1 MAADDPNPDVEL
13 KKLVDDFK
21 KAGDDVRKF
30 AETSAAEMKN
40 LGAITNETKEKADK
54 ALTEM
59 NAIGLRMTDIEQK
72 MVRRSGADPT
82 EQRKTIGQIVVDDKG
97 IQDLMERKNGAA
109 RVIVEMKDI
118 MSGPG
123 SWGSGV
129 SPTSSLVVAERVPI
143 IQPPMRQL
151 VVRDLLMP
159 GTTASNAIE
168 YPVETDD
175 PASTAAAPVS
185 EGARK
190 PQSDI
195 RFDLRNVPVRT
206 IAHFMKAS
214 RQILDDAP
222 MLMSYIDGRL
232 VYGLGY
238 AEEFQLLYGDG
249 TGQNLLGIIPQAT
262 AYVAAFAPTNPT
274 NIDTLRLAS
283 LQATNAYYPA
293 TGYTLHPTD
302 WAKIELTKDTQGRY
316 IVGQPETEIAARL
329 WGLPVVQTPAMQ
341 VGHFLTGSFRLAA
354 QIFDRMQKEVMISTE
369 DQDNFVR
376 NMVTIRAEERLA
388 LAVYRPAAFIYGT
401 LT

>member
-1 MAADDPNPDVEL
+1 
-13 KKLVDDFK
+13 
-21 KAGDDVRKF
+21 
-30 AETSAAEMKN
+30 
-40 LGAITNETKEKADK
+40 
-54 ALTEM
+54 
-59 NAIGLRMTDIEQK
+59 
-72 MVRRSGADPT
+72 
-82 EQRKTIGQIVVDDKG
+82 
-97 IQDLMERKNGAA
+97 
-109 RVIVEMKDI
+109 MKDI

-262 AYVAAFAPTNPT
+262 AYAAAFAPTNPT